1 MSETKIYPVIVVRDM
16 VLFPKQVQHIV
27 IARPFSL
34 KSAREA
40 LSTNR
45 EVVLIP
51 QRDVKIEIP
60 TVDDL
65 YDVATLAQ
73 FLQYSTPSDGS
84 IRGIVL
90 GLHRLKIHRVFTD
103 EDGVFRV
110 EGEVDDPVIVD
121 KDNVKDKVQIL
132 SKYVTKFSQFISQTS
147 ILERFNE
154 DDPLVAIG
162 EVLSLLS
169 IKIEDRVNLLKI
181 NTQDE
186 LLDKVL
192 ELIITEIRLNEI
204 SINIEKRVRENIEK
218 NQKQFYLREK
228 LKEIQKEL
236 GERESEVG
244 ALEEKIKK
252 ARLPKAVKKKALEE
266 LGRLKILPAM
276 SPEYG
281 VSRTYLDW
289 LLTLPWNKRSKD
301 NLDIKHAKEILDS
314 DHYGLSEQKD
324 RILEYLSVFK
334 LRGKTKGEVICFV
347 GPPGSGK
354 TSLAKSIARA
364 LGRKFVR
371 ISLGG
376 LHDESEI
383 RGHRK
388 TYVGA
393 MPGKIIQNIKKA
405 GTKNPVFLLDEIDKV
420 GKDWRGDP
428 YAALMEVLDPEQNNA
443 FQDNYLEVDFDL
455 SEVIFITTANFV
467 YTIPKPLL
475 DRMEVIRL
483 KGYLDFEKLNI
494 AKKHLIPKK
503 SEELG
508 IKEGIVE
515 FTDDAIWEIIRSYTR
530 EAGVRE
536 LERQIKRV
544 LRRAARRYVEN
555 GQKTIVTKDNLK
567 DFLGI
572 PKYRNML
579 AEKELPVGV
588 AYGLA
593 WTEYG
598 GEILS
603 VESRKMKGKGKLELT
618 GQLGD
623 VMQESAKTALSF
635 IRSNYEKFG
644 LADNFYEQIDL
655 HIHIPEGA
663 IPKDGPS
670 AGIALLASMLS
681 TLTGKKIRGSVAMT
695 GEITLSGKVLPVGG
709 LDEKCLAAKRGGIK
723 EIIVPKENER
733 EIEELKEEVRE
744 GMHFHMIE
752 TLDEFVQIVFPD
764 SK

>member
-1 MSETKIYPVIVVRDM
+1 MNRIKTYPVIVVREM

-34 KSAREA
+34 KAAREA
-40 LSTNR
+40 LSTTQ
-45 EVVLIP
+45 EVVLITQKEAEVELP
-51 QRDVKIEIP
+51 QTE
-60 TVDDL
+60 DL
-65 YDVATLAQ
+65 YDVATTGR
-73 FLQYSTPSDGS
+73 FIHYSTPSDGS
-84 IRGIVL
+84 IRGLIL
-90 GLHRLKIHRVFTD
+90 GEHRLKIHRVFVD
-103 EDGVFRV
+103 EDGIFRV
-110 EGEVDDPVIVD
+110 EGEIDDPVIVNPD
-121 KDNVKDKVQIL
+121 DVKAKMRIFRDYIEKFRENV
-132 SKYVTKFSQFISQTS
+132 SPTS
-147 ILERFNE
+147 ILDRFNE
-154 DDPLVAIG
+154 EEPLVPIG
-162 EVLSLLS
+162 EVLLLLPLKTEER
-169 IKIEDRVNLLKI
+169 IKLLKI
-181 NTQDE
+181 DTVDE
-186 LLDKVL
+186 LLDKTIELLVTEL
-192 ELIITEIRLNEI
+192 ELNKIRL
-204 SINIEKRVRENIEK
+204 NIEKRVRENIEK

-236 GERESEVG
+236 GEEESEVFT
-244 ALEEKIKK
+244 LEEKIKK
-252 ARLPKAVKKKALEE
+252 ARLPKEVRKKALDE
-266 LGRLKILPAM
+266 LSRLRILPPM

-281 VSRTYLDW
+281 VTRTYLDW
-289 LLTLPWNKRSKD
+289 LLTLPWNKRSRD
-301 NLDIKHAKEILDS
+301 NLDIKHAREVLDS
-314 DHYGLSEQKD
+314 DHFGLDEQKE

-334 LRGKTKGEVICFV
+334 LRKKTKGEVICFV

-393 MPGKIIQNIKKA
+393 MPGKIIQKIKKA

-455 SEVIFITTANFV
+455 SEVIFITTANTV

-494 AKKHLIPKK
+494 AKKHLIPR
-503 SEELG
+503 E
-508 IKEGIVE
+508 IK
-515 FTDDAIWEIIRSYTR
+515 AIGLPDNAVIFEDEAIMDIIRSYTR

-536 LERQIKRV
+536 LERQIKRI
-544 LRRAARRYVEN
+544 LRKVARRYVEK
-555 GQKTIVTKDNLK
+555 GEKTVVRRNNLK
-567 DFLGI
+567 EFLGI
-572 PKYRNML
+572 PKYRNKL
-579 AEKELPVGV
+579 AILELPVGV

-603 VESRKMKGKGKLELT
+603 VESRKMKGKGTLELT

-623 VMQESAKTALSF
+623 VMRESAKTALSY
-635 IRSNYEKFG
+635 IRSNHELFGLEHDFYEK
-644 LADNFYEQIDL
+644 IDI

-670 AGIALLASMLS
+670 AGVALLASMLS
-681 TLTGKKIRGSVAMT
+681 TLTGRKIKGDIAMT
-695 GEITLSGKVLPVGG
+695 GEITLSGRILPVGG

-733 EIEELKEEVRE
+733 EIDEMSKEIKEGLK
-744 GMHFHMIE
+744 FHLVE
-752 TLDEFVQIVFPD
+752 TLDEFVDIVFPH
-764 SK
+764 S

>member
-1 MSETKIYPVIVVRDM
+1 MSEIKTYPVIVVREM

-34 KSAREA
+34 KAAREA
-40 LSTNR
+40 LSTTR

-51 QRDVKIEIP
+51 QKEVEKELP
-60 TVDDL
+60 SVEDL
-65 YDVATLAQ
+65 YDVATLGQ
-73 FLQYSTPSDGS
+73 FLHYSTPSDGS
-84 IRGIVL
+84 IRGIII
-90 GLHRLKIHRVFTD
+90 GKHRLKIHRVFID
-103 EDGVFRV
+103 EDGIFRM
-110 EGEVDDPVIVD
+110 EGEVNDPVIENPEEVR
-121 KDNVKDKVQIL
+121 VKMRIFRDYIE
-132 SKYVTKFSQFISQTS
+132 KFRETVNPAS

-154 DDPLVAIG
+154 EEPLIPIG
-162 EVLSLLS
+162 EMLLLLPL
-169 IKIEDRVNLLKI
+169 KTEERVNLLKI
-181 NTQDE
+181 DTVDE
-186 LLDKVL
+186 LLNRTIELIVTEL
-192 ELIITEIRLNEI
+192 ELNKIRL
-204 SINIEKRVRENIEK
+204 NIEKRVRENIEK

-236 GERESEVG
+236 GQEESEVLG
-244 ALEEKIKK
+244 LEDRIKK
-252 ARLPKAVKKKALEE
+252 AKLPKEVKKKAFEE
-266 LGRLKILPAM
+266 LSRLKILPPI

-281 VSRTYLDW
+281 VTRTYLDW
-289 LLTLPWNKRSKD
+289 LLALPWKKRSRD
-301 NLDIKHAKEILDS
+301 NLDIRHAREVLDK
-314 DHYGLSEQKD
+314 DHYGLDEQKE

-334 LRGKTKGEVICFV
+334 LRKKTKGEVICFV

-354 TSLAKSIARA
+354 TSLAKSIAKA

-393 MPGKIIQNIKKA
+393 MPGKIIQQIKKA

-455 SEVIFITTANFV
+455 SEVIFITTANTI
-467 YTIPKPLL
+467 YTIPRPLL

-494 AKKHLIPKK
+494 AKKHLIPR
-503 SEELG
+503 EIE
-508 IKEGIVE
+508 
-515 FTDDAIWEIIRSYTR
+515 AIGLPDNVVSFKDEAIMEIIRSYTR

-536 LERQIKRV
+536 LERQIKRI
-544 LRRAARRYVEN
+544 LRKVARKFVEK
-555 GQKTIVTKDNLK
+555 GEKTVINRENLK
-567 DFLGI
+567 EFLGI
-572 PKYRNML
+572 PKYRNKL
-579 AEKELPVGV
+579 AILELPVGV

-603 VESRKMKGKGKLELT
+603 VESRKMKGKGTLELT

-623 VMQESAKTALSF
+623 VMRESAKTALSY
-635 IRSNYEKFG
+635 IRSNYEKFR
-644 LADNFYEQIDL
+644 LEHDFYEKIDI

-670 AGIALLASMLS
+670 AGVALLASMLS
-681 TLTGKKIRGSVAMT
+681 TLTERKIRGDIAMT
-695 GEITLSGKVLPVGG
+695 GEITLSGRILPVGG
-709 LDEKCLAAKRGGIK
+709 LDEKCFAAKRGGIK
-723 EIIVPKENER
+723 EVIVPKENEK
-733 EIEELKEEVRE
+733 EIEEMSKEVKEGLK
-744 GMHFHMIE
+744 FHLVE
-752 TLDEFVQIVFPD
+752 TLDEFVEIIFPR
-764 SK
+764 S